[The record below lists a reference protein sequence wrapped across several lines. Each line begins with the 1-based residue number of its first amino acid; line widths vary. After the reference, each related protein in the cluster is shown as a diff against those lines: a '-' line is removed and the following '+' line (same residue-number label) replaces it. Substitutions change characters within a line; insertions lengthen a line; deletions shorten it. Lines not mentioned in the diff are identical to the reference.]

1 MKTPL
6 YFLPLLVIAVRAFA
20 QEAVPAEE
28 TQKIAQKLRE
38 SVGQPSDAPFFVDT
52 DTDQPK
58 AIKHGEVGLM
68 VVPDRKLTAQQ
79 IEAASKDVKDATPLA
94 QLWTLVVTV
103 AVDGKALAGEKLRMM
118 TVGDGDDSK
127 RVQLYFLGA
136 VKDEAGAPQLAIFA
150 KEKAQPALRV
160 PLRKIEPR
168 SSAAPIEIAAR
179 KVDDES
185 GMLTLTFAGAYEAE
199 ILLRKGE

>member
-1 MKTPL
+1 MNKYRL
-6 YFLPLLVIAVRAFA
+6 FLPLIVFATSSFA

-28 TQKIAQKLRE
+28 AQKIAQKLRE

-52 DTDQPK
+52 DTTQPK
-58 AIKHGEVGLM
+58 AMKHGEVGLM
-68 VVPDRKLTAQQ
+68 AIPDRKLSTQQ
-79 IEAASKDVKDATPLA
+79 MEAASKDVKDATPIA
-94 QLWTLVVTV
+94 QLWTLVATVT
-103 AVDGKALAGEKLRMM
+103 VDGKALASDKLRMV

-136 VKDEAGAPQLAIFA
+136 VKDETGALQLAIFA
-150 KEKAQPALRV
+150 KDKAQPALRV

-168 SSAAPIEIAAR
+168 SASGPIEVAAR
-179 KVDDES
+179 KVDDDS